1 MNRFFVYARE
11 ESFPLLALGTI
22 SLGILLLLQTTD
34 VVPWNLW
41 SDIWR
46 FWPLILIAA
55 GINILYGRM
64 PLLAGGL
71 IVAALVVGVILAAL
85 TGSFSNKSASLGIG
99 AAGSVH
105 ELLGET
111 QSADVKIDF
120 ASGDLRLGSLP
131 EGSKNLVEA
140 EFQGRE
146 AEVLVSRSHGSAEL
160 DISTSDFS
168 YELIRNNIG
177 AMWDVSLSS
186 SPGMSIDVD
195 AGASEMTLD
204 LRQLNVDK
212 LSIDAGA
219 ADLEVTMPAD
229 AGEVRADIDVG
240 AADILVII
248 PEGVG
253 AMIDVSTAV
262 GSLSVDQ
269 VRFPRQG
276 NIYVSPNFSSLANR
290 IHLNI
295 DSGASDIKV
304 R

>member
-1 MNRFFVYARE
+1 M
-11 ESFPLLALGTI
+11 
-22 SLGILLLLQTTD
+22 
-34 VVPWNLW
+34 
-41 SDIWR
+41 
-46 FWPLILIAA
+46 
-55 GINILYGRM
+55 
-64 PLLAGGL
+64 
-71 IVAALVVGVILAAL
+71 
-85 TGSFSNKSASLGIG
+85 
-99 AAGSVH
+99 
-105 ELLGET
+105 
-111 QSADVKIDF
+111 
-120 ASGDLRLGSLP
+120 
-131 EGSKNLVEA
+131 
-140 EFQGRE
+140 
-146 AEVLVSRSHGSAEL
+146 VSRSHGSAEL

-219 ADLEVTMPAD
+219 ADLEVTMPAS